1 MVLFSLFLPVV
12 LAAPPHGGESH
23 SNKFKSRVAFC
34 LEGLLLWVVSISGV
48 VSMYRRIRK
57 CAVFSKLHPH
67 LSEGCAQSR
76 KPRIMREAWGAGGH
90 DGAREVSMSSCILQ
104 RDIPLLTAKEADD
117 VIHLKGRIPHVLRK
131 WEPTL
136 IGSTR
141 VPIGIPCL
149 HLKKKNKNPPRVGEK
164 PSF

>member
-1 MVLFSLFLPVV
+1 
-12 LAAPPHGGESH
+12 
-23 SNKFKSRVAFC
+23 
-34 LEGLLLWVVSISGV
+34 
-48 VSMYRRIRK
+48 
-57 CAVFSKLHPH
+57 
-67 LSEGCAQSR
+67 
-76 KPRIMREAWGAGGH
+76 
-90 DGAREVSMSSCILQ
+90 MSSCILQ